1 MSFFLDMMDPNG
13 KKTDMVPGRY
23 NSVHNSVPMATLHSK
38 DKHCTVNLNKFRVLK
53 TFDVTDYIIK
63 FEYIY
68 YYF

>member
-1 MSFFLDMMDPNG
+1 MYDIMQMMF
-13 KKTDMVPGRY
+13 MMCLY
-23 NSVHNSVPMATLHSK
+23 
-38 DKHCTVNLNKFRVLK
+38 TVNLNKFRVLK